1 MQTEVSLDSPQKIDV
16 RICAAVE
23 MARGKVVSTEP
34 FTKESVLSRRE
45 SGRLRSGNSTGG
57 MGEGEG

>member
-1 MQTEVSLDSPQKIDV
+1 MDSPQKIDV

-23 MARGKVVSTEP
+23 MARGKVVSTEQ
-34 FTKESVLSRRE
+34 FTKDSVLSRRE